1 MCVRAQTCTMTA
13 LLFASELSCS
23 FYIVLLL
30 GFLPLSRPRL
40 LLSLSLSFCR
50 GKGFCAR
57 SVVRGVAACVPVL
70 RALPAT
76 LAMQERVVRGPA
88 FT

>member
-40 LLSLSLSFCR
+40 LLSLS
-50 GKGFCAR
+50 R
-57 SVVRGVAACVPVL
+57 SVAE
-70 RALPAT
+70 RASV
-76 LAMQERVVRGPA
+76 RVVLYVVLLLACR
-88 FT
+88 F

>member
-40 LLSLSLSFCR
+40 LLSLPFCR

-57 SVVRGVAACVPVL
+57 SVAACVPVL

>member
-40 LLSLSLSFCR
+40 LLSLSLS
-50 GKGFCAR
+50 R
-57 SVVRGVAACVPVL
+57 SVAE
-70 RALPAT
+70 RASV
-76 LAMQERVVRGPA
+76 RVVLYVVLLLACR
-88 FT
+88 F